1 MDRLLGAAKELQVRH
16 EALVRVGGVAEW
28 HDVDAAVAS
37 AVVDK
42 PANDGQPLWAGV
54 TQLALRLGLRV
65 RDRRGGADWRAD
77 THESLADLL
86 EVLGAPGAEA
96 LILHEVVI
104 HRRLAI
110 IPEVQ
115 HAGLLVEKAA
125 RVLKQ
130 TVEVQKALA
139 VRRQFD

>member
-1 MDRLLGAAKELQVRH
+1 MERLLGAAEELQMGA
-16 EALVRVGGVAEW
+16 EAFGRVGAVTQW

-42 PANDGQPLWAGV
+42 PANHGQPLWAGV
-54 TQLALRLGLRV
+54 TQLPLRLRLRV
-65 RDRRGGADWRAD
+65 RDGLGGADWCAD

-86 EVLGAPGAEA
+86 EGLGAPGAEA

-110 IPEVQ
+110 I
-115 HAGLLVEKAA
+115 A
-125 RVLKQ
+125 
-130 TVEVQKALA
+130 
-139 VRRQFD
+139 